1 MSGVERLSPRALR
14 AKLDAREPLVLLD
27 VREPEEFA
35 LCRIE
40 GSILVPLGDLASR
53 AGELDPDAATVC
65 ICHHGIRS
73 AHAAAALVRAGFT
86 RVANLSGG
94 VEAWATDVE
103 PSMARY

>member
-1 MSGVERLSPRALR
+1 MSAVERLTPRALR
-14 AKLDAREPLVLLD
+14 AKLDGGEELVLLD

-40 GSILVPLGDLASR
+40 GSVLIPLGDLGARAS
-53 AGELDPDAATVC
+53 ELDPDAATVC

-94 VEAWATDVE
+94 VEAWANDVE
-103 PSMARY
+103 PSMPRY